1 MNSPIV
7 AFVVLIAGLSL
18 MIYSSKKTIDHA
30 VEVATALG
38 IPHILIGFIFIAM
51 GTDLPEIVNSILS
64 GYLGHADINIGDS
77 LGSVLSQLTLV
88 FGLLPIIGGVIK
100 VKRKE
105 ILVIGCCLILALIIL
120 FSIFEKG
127 DFTRLNAFFLLA
139 SWALFSIITITL
151 TGKQDLDIQVQTI
164 SSRQKLMDVLVVVI
178 GLIGIGVGSFLVV
191 ESVIF
196 LSKGINIPEFFI
208 SFFIVG
214 IGTSLPELVVDITA
228 IKKKHFDIAIG
239 DILGSCVVDA
249 TFSIG
254 IGQFLFPQ
262 IVSTEL
268 ANHTIIYTIVVALIV
283 ISILA
288 FRKRVDNIMGAFLIL
303 LYILSFLLLF
313 VK

>member
-1 MNSPIV
+1 MNSPFV
-7 AFVVLIAGLSL
+7 AFLVLIAGLYL
-18 MIYSSKKTIDHA
+18 MIVSSKKTIDHA
-30 VEVATALG
+30 VEVASAYD
-38 IPHILIGFIFIAM
+38 IPHILIGFILIAL

-64 GYLGHADINIGDS
+64 SYLQHADINIGDS

-88 FGLLPIIGGVIK
+88 FGLLPIIGGTIK

-127 DFTRLNAFFLLA
+127 NFTRLNAFFLLA
-139 SWALFSIITITL
+139 SWALLLIITITV
-151 TGKQDLDIQVQTI
+151 TGKQDWDIQVHSLTT
-164 SSRQKLMDVLVVVI
+164 RQKIIDLLIVLG
-178 GLIGIGVGSFLVV
+178 GLIGIGIGSILVV
-191 ESVIF
+191 QSVIF
-196 LSKGINIPEFFI
+196 LAKDINIPEFFI

-228 IKKKHFDIAIG
+228 IKKRHFDIAIG

-262 IVSTEL
+262 EVSTGL
-268 ANHTIIYTIVVALIV
+268 ANHTIIYTMGVALIV
-283 ISILA
+283 ILILA
-288 FRKRVDNIMGAFLIL
+288 LRKKMDKIMGSLLIL
-303 LYILSFLLLF
+303 LYLISFSLLF